1 MKFGTLDLENRYILA
16 PMLNITTGPYR
27 RFCRKFQKVGLVS
40 VPMLYTKK
48 IEKNPEFI
56 EKDLFKIEEERPISV
71 QLIGSDSEAL
81 KKTIDYL
88 ESYNFDVLDFNAG
101 CPSKRAI
108 KAQEGGYLMKDL
120 EKLKLLI
127 NITIKYSSK
136 PVSLKIRTGYEKPFI
151 VEEMATMIND
161 SGIEFLIIHARTVKD
176 NFKEGTLDLDTVK
189 RLKED
194 LTIPLVGNGDII
206 SPKSAKYFIDY
217 TKADALMIG
226 RESMGNPEIFSQ
238 LHQYFTGCKE
248 IFIKKD
254 FDLFKK
260 YFKTYEEIIDNFLN
274 GIPHPIGNGE
284 IKFIELKR
292 NAIWLTKN
300 IKNSRNIR
308 FELSRANNLAQ
319 ISKIIKKYQDKEKN

>member
-127 NITIKYSSK
+127 NIAIKYSSK
-136 PVSLKIRTGYEKPFI
+136 PVSLKIRTGYEKPFN